1 MKKSINRT
9 VPNININN
17 IILEVKE
24 SEIKSS
30 TILLLQQQIIF
41 HPYISPNGKP
51 DFTNHLGRQYV
62 LIIDRNI
69 LTKLIELC
77 RNGCLKDTHIMKL
90 IGSLMFWVLFN
101 NVSVTAGLALNEYAN
116 NKNNNI
122 DAIRENYIFKKIFDF
137 YDPKLW
143 LELAIKNR
151 KKIPKIEFNSK
162 LENYKFNI
170 KSDHY
175 KMHYAEMLHAMS
187 LCFQNNLSIEEKII
201 NFLQWNKDNLLFCQY
216 TIVYI
221 LLLFSNKIKQHKELL
236 LQTFES
242 LAKKCSNQAWDI
254 TYLSVWSTLYWNEND
269 GNISY
274 LFSTMDKDLK
284 KIFNYTHDVK
294 KNIFIV
300 CLGKHKGVIVQKK
313 YEEIINIRIK
323 PVMTTEIVND
333 LVKRE
338 ETKLKDSIKDL
349 C

>member
-1 MKKSINRT
+1 MKKKWDMK
-9 VPNININN
+9 
-17 IILEVKE
+17 IIEVKE
-24 SEIKSS
+24 SEIKST
-30 TILLLQQQIIF
+30 TIFLLHQQIIF

-51 DFTNHLGRQYV
+51 DFTNYLGRQYV
-62 LIIDRNI
+62 LILDRNI

-77 RNGCLKDTHIMKL
+77 SSGCLKDTYIMRL
-90 IGSLMFWVLFN
+90 IGSLMFWALAN
-101 NVSVTAGLALNEYAN
+101 NIRVTAGLALNEYAN

-122 DAIRENYIFKKIFDF
+122 DATREIYIFKKIFDF

-151 KKIPKIEFNSK
+151 KEIPKIEFNSK
-162 LENYKFNI
+162 LENYNFNI

-201 NFLQWNKDNLLFCQY
+201 IFLQWNKDNLLFCQY

-221 LLLFSNKIKQHKELL
+221 VLLFSNKIKQYEELSS
-236 LQTFES
+236 QTFES
-242 LAKKCSNQAWDI
+242 LAKKCSNQAWDL
-254 TYLSVWSTLYWNEND
+254 TYLSIWSTLYWNEND

-284 KIFNYTHDVK
+284 KIFSYTHDVT

-313 YEEIINIRIK
+313 YEEIINNRIK
-323 PVMTTEIVND
+323 PVMSTEVIND

-338 ETKLKDSIKDL
+338 EVKLKNCIKDL